1 MPPAAIGV
9 VRVSGP
15 AAGAAPLPWTASWS
29 YRPWPAAGAALKALA
44 GHLPP
49 PRRAALAALKDAD
62 GAALDRALVLWFP
75 GPATATGED
84 LAELHLHGGRAVVA
98 AVEAALAAMPGLR
111 RAEAGEFT
119 RRAFENGRI
128 DLAEAEGLADLLA
141 AETESQRVQALGM
154 ASGHVSRAV
163 AAWQERL
170 LGLMAGAEAELNFAD
185 EDDVEVGEGVAQR
198 LIAGMGDLAG
208 ELGEWLAR
216 PAAEV
221 IAEGVSVVIAG
232 PPNAG
237 KSTLI
242 NALAQRELAIVS
254 PIEGTTRDV
263 IETPLALD
271 GIAMRFSDTAGIRG
285 EGADAIEAIGI
296 DRAKAAVEGA
306 DILLWLGPAKDA
318 PGHPR
323 CITIAAQVDRWRGD
337 AAAEAEAAHAD
348 LTLSA
353 ATGEGMDR
361 LHKYI
366 VEMARTLLPREGEA
380 ALRQRQRVALAE
392 AKGWLTI
399 EPESREANDLIL
411 LAERLR
417 LAATALDRVTGRA
430 GVEEMLDALFG
441 RFCIG
446 K

>member
-1 MPPAAIGV
+1 MNDTIFALSSGMPPAAIGV

-15 AAGAAPLPWTASWS
+15 NAAS
-29 YRPWPAAGAALKALA
+29 ALQTLA
-44 GHLPP
+44 GRLPA
-49 PRRAALAALKDAD
+49 PRRASLAELSD
-62 GAALDRALVLWFP
+62 GEGAPLDRALVLWFP

-98 AVEAALAAMPGLR
+98 AVEAALGAMSGLR
-111 RAEAGEFT
+111 RAEPGEFT
-119 RRAFENGRI
+119 RRAFDNGRI

-163 AAWQERL
+163 AGWQERL
-170 LGLMAGAEAELNFAD
+170 LTLMAGAEAELNFAD
-185 EDDVEVGEGVAQR
+185 EDDVEVGEVVVRR
-198 LIAGMGDLAG
+198 LIAGMAALAG
-208 ELGEWLAR
+208 ELDEWLAR

-221 IAEGVSVVIAG
+221 IADGLSVVIAG

-254 PIEGTTRDV
+254 PVAGTTRDV

-296 DRAKAAVEGA
+296 DRAKAAIDAA
-306 DILLWLGPAKDA
+306 DILLWLGPPKAA
-318 PGHPR
+318 PDHPR
-323 CITIAAQVDRWRGD
+323 AILIAAQADRWKGD
-337 AAAEAEAAHAD
+337 AAAEADAARCD

-361 LHKYI
+361 LHRMI

-380 ALRQRQRVALAE
+380 ALRQRQRAALSVA
-392 AKGWLTI
+392 KQWLEI
-399 EPESREANDLIL
+399 ESGSREAGDLIL
-411 LAERLR
+411 LAERMR
-417 LAATALDRVTGRA
+417 LAATALDRITGRA
-430 GVEEMLDALFG
+430 GVEDMLDTLFG

>member
-15 AAGAAPLPWTASWS
+15 QAGEALRGLAGRLPKPRHASLVELKDSAGAP
-29 YRPWPAAGAALKALA
+29 
-44 GHLPP
+44 
-49 PRRAALAALKDAD
+49 
-62 GAALDRALVLWFP
+62 LDRALVLWFP
-75 GPATATGED
+75 GPMTATGED

-98 AVEAALAAMPGLR
+98 AAEAALGAIPGLR
-111 RAEAGEFT
+111 PAIAGEFT
-119 RRAFENGRI
+119 RRAFLNGRI

-163 AAWQERL
+163 EAWQDRL
-170 LGLMAGAEAELNFAD
+170 LTLMAGVEAELNFAD
-185 EDDVEVGEGVAQR
+185 EDDVEVGEAVTQR
-198 LIAGMGDLAG
+198 LIAGMAALAE
-208 ELGEWLAR
+208 ELGAWLAR

-221 IAEGVSVVIAG
+221 IAEGLSVVIAG

-271 GIAMRFSDTAGIRG
+271 GIAMRFSDTAGLRA
-285 EGADAIEAIGI
+285 ESADDIEMIGI
-296 DRAKAAVEGA
+296 DRAKAAVEAA
-306 DILLWLGPAKDA
+306 DILLWLGPPKEVPD
-318 PGHPR
+318 HPR
-323 CITIAAQVDRWRGD
+323 AILIAAQADRWRGD
-337 AAAEAEAAHAD
+337 AAFDAGAAHCD
-348 LTLSA
+348 LILSA
-353 ATGEGMDR
+353 ATGEGMDK
-361 LHKYI
+361 LHRYI

-380 ALRQRQRVALAE
+380 ALRQRQRAALVE
-392 AKGWLTI
+392 ARDWLTI
-399 EPESREANDLIL
+399 EDGSREARDLIL

-417 LAATALDRVTGRA
+417 LAGGALDRITGRA
-430 GVEEMLDALFG
+430 GVEDMLDSLFG

>member
-1 MPPAAIGV
+1 MPPAAIAV
-9 VRVSGP
+9 VRISGAQ
-15 AAGAAPLPWTASWS
+15 AAKVLQV
-29 YRPWPAAGAALKALA
+29 LA
-44 GHLPP
+44 GRLPA
-49 PRRAALAALKDAD
+49 PRHASFARLRDARGGVLDHALI
-62 GAALDRALVLWFP
+62 LWFP
-75 GPATATGED
+75 GPATATGDD
-84 LAELHLHGGRAVVA
+84 LVELHLHGGRAVVA

-111 RAEAGEFT
+111 RAVPGEFT

-141 AETESQRVQALGM
+141 AETESQRVQALGL
-154 ASGHVSRAV
+154 ASGHVSRMV

-170 LGLMAGAEAELNFAD
+170 LALMAAAEAELNFAD

-198 LIAGMGDLAG
+198 VSGGMAALAG

-221 IAEGVSVVIAG
+221 IAEGLSVVIAG

-254 PIEGTTRDV
+254 PVAGTTRDV

-271 GIAMRFSDTAGIRG
+271 GIAMRFSDTAGLRG
-285 EGADAIEAIGI
+285 ESADTIEMIGI

-306 DILLWLGPAKDA
+306 DLLLWLGA
-318 PGHPR
+318 PKEAPEHPR
-323 CITIAAQVDRWRGD
+323 TILIAAQADRWRGD
-337 AAAEAEAAHAD
+337 AAAEAEAARCD
-348 LTLSA
+348 LILSA

-361 LHKYI
+361 LHSMI

-380 ALRQRQRVALAE
+380 TLRQRQRDALDE
-392 AKGWLTI
+392 AKGWLEVETG
-399 EPESREANDLIL
+399 SREAGDLIL

-417 LAATALDRVTGRA
+417 LAATALDRITGRA
-430 GVEEMLDALFG
+430 GVEDMLDTLFG

>member
-15 AAGAAPLPWTASWS
+15 AAGD
-29 YRPWPAAGAALKALA
+29 
-44 GHLPP
+44 
-49 PRRAALAALKDAD
+49 ALAALAGRLPEARRAVLAELKAAD
-62 GAALDRALVLWFP
+62 GSALDRALVLWFP

-98 AVEAALAAMPGLR
+98 AIEAALEAMPGLR

-128 DLAEAEGLADLLA
+128 DLAESEGLADLLA
-141 AETESQRVQALGM
+141 AETESQRRQALDM

-163 AAWQERL
+163 EAWQERL
-170 LGLMAGAEAELNFAD
+170 LTLMAGAEAELNFAD
-185 EDDVEVGEGVAQR
+185 EDDVEVGESVAQR
-198 LIAGMGDLAG
+198 LREGMATLAADMG
-208 ELGEWLAR
+208 GWLAR

-221 IAEGVSVVIAG
+221 IAEGLSVVIAG

-242 NALAQRELAIVS
+242 NALAKRELAIVS
-254 PIEGTTRDV
+254 PVAGTTRDV
-263 IETPLALD
+263 IETALALD
-271 GIAMRFSDTAGIRG
+271 GIAMRFSDTAGLRAESG
-285 EGADAIEAIGI
+285 DAIEMIGI
-296 DRAKAAVEGA
+296 DRAKAAVEAA
-306 DILLWLGPAKDA
+306 DILLWLGPPKEA
-318 PGHPR
+318 PEHR
-323 CITIAAQVDRWRGD
+323 RAILVAAQADRWKGD
-337 AAAEAEAAHAD
+337 AAAEAEAARCD

-353 ATGEGMDR
+353 ATGEGMDK
-361 LHKYI
+361 LHRMI

-380 ALRQRQRVALAE
+380 ALRRRQREALAE
-392 AKGWLTI
+392 AKDWLTI
-399 EPESREANDLIL
+399 DAGSREAGDLIL

-417 LAATALDRVTGRA
+417 LAGGALDRITGRA
-430 GVEEMLDALFG
+430 GVEEMLDTLFG

>member
-1 MPPAAIGV
+1 MFALSSGRPPAAIAV

-15 AAGAAPLPWTASWS
+15 M
-29 YRPWPAAGAALKALA
+29 AGAALTALA
-44 GHLPP
+44 GRLPP
-49 PRRAALAALKDAD
+49 ARRASLALLKDAA
-62 GAALDRALVLWFP
+62 GAPLDRSLLLWFP

-98 AVEAALAAMPGLR
+98 AVEAALATIDGLR
-111 RAEAGEFT
+111 RAEPGEFT
-119 RRAFENGRI
+119 RRAFENERI

-154 ASGHVSRAV
+154 ASGHVSRTV
-163 AAWQERL
+163 AGWQERL
-170 LGLMAGAEAELNFAD
+170 LELMAGAEAELNFAD
-185 EDDVEVGEGVAQR
+185 EDDVEVVEGAVQR
-198 LIAGMGDLAG
+198 LIAGMRGLAE
-208 ELGEWLAR
+208 ELGLWLAR

-221 IAEGVSVVIAG
+221 IAEGLSVVIAG

-271 GIAMRFSDTAGIRG
+271 GIAMRFSDTAGIRA
-285 EGADAIEAIGI
+285 EGADAIETIGI
-296 DRAKAAVEGA
+296 DRAKAAVEAA
-306 DILLWLGPAKDA
+306 DILLWLGPPKAV
-318 PGHPR
+318 PNHPR
-323 CITIAAQVDRWRGD
+323 AILIAAQADRWKGD
-337 AAAEAEAAHAD
+337 AAAEADAARCD

-353 ATGEGMDR
+353 MTGEGMDR
-361 LHKYI
+361 LHRMI

-380 ALRQRQRVALAE
+380 ALRQRQRAALAE
-392 AKGWLTI
+392 AKLWLTV
-399 EPESREANDLIL
+399 EADSREARDLIL

-417 LAATALDRVTGRA
+417 LSATALDRITGRA

>member
-1 MPPAAIGV
+1 MSDDRPSDTIFALSSGLPPAAIGV
-9 VRVSGP
+9 VRISGP
-15 AAGAAPLPWTASWS
+15 
-29 YRPWPAAGAALKALA
+29 RAGAALSALA
-44 GHLPP
+44 GRLPA
-49 PRRAALAALKDAD
+49 PRRTTLAELKDQA
-62 GAALDRALVLWFP
+62 GAALDRALLLWFP

-98 AVEAALAAMPGLR
+98 AVEAALGAMPGLR
-111 RAEAGEFT
+111 PALAGEFT
-119 RRAFENGRI
+119 RRAFLNGRI

-154 ASGHVSRAV
+154 ASGHVSRAI
-163 AAWQERL
+163 AGWQDRL
-170 LGLMAGAEAELNFAD
+170 LALMAGAEAELNFAD
-185 EDDVEVGEGVAQR
+185 EDDVEVGEAVAQR
-198 LIAGMGDLAG
+198 LVSGMAALAT
-208 ELGEWLAR
+208 ELGVWIAR

-221 IAEGVSVVIAG
+221 ISEGLSVVIAG

-254 PIEGTTRDV
+254 PVAGTTRDV

-271 GIAMRFSDTAGIRG
+271 GIAMRFSDTAGMRA
-285 EGADAIEAIGI
+285 EGADRIEAIGI
-296 DRAKAAVEGA
+296 DRARAAVAAA
-306 DILLWLGPAKDA
+306 DMLLWLGPPKDA
-318 PGHPR
+318 PAHPR
-323 CITIAAQVDRWRGD
+323 AILIAAQADRWRGD
-337 AAAEAEAAHAD
+337 AAAEADAAHCD

-361 LHKYI
+361 LHRMI

-380 ALRQRQRVALAE
+380 ALRQRQRAALAE
-392 AKGWLTI
+392 AKQWL
-399 EPESREANDLIL
+399 EVDPRSREAGDLIL

-417 LAATALDRVTGRA
+417 LAGTALDRITGRA
-430 GVEEMLDALFG
+430 GVEDMLDTLFG

>member
-9 VRVSGP
+9 VRISGP
-15 AAGAAPLPWTASWS
+15 QAGEALRLLAGRLPEARRASLADLKDAAGAP
-29 YRPWPAAGAALKALA
+29 
-44 GHLPP
+44 
-49 PRRAALAALKDAD
+49 
-62 GAALDRALVLWFP
+62 LDRALMLWFP

-98 AVEAALAAMPGLR
+98 AVEAALGAIEGLR
-111 RAEAGEFT
+111 PAIAGEFT
-119 RRAFENGRI
+119 RRAFLNGRI

-154 ASGHVSRAV
+154 ASGYVSRAV
-163 AAWQERL
+163 AGWQDRL
-170 LGLMAGAEAELNFAD
+170 LTLMAGAEAELNFAD
-185 EDDVEVGEGVAQR
+185 EDDVEVGEAVAQR
-198 LIAGMGDLAG
+198 LIGGMGALG
-208 ELGEWLAR
+208 EELGAWLAR

-221 IAEGVSVVIAG
+221 IAEGLSVVIAG

-254 PIEGTTRDV
+254 PVAGTTRDV

-271 GIAMRFSDTAGIRG
+271 GIAMRFSDTAGLRA
-285 EGADAIEAIGI
+285 ESADDIEMIGI
-296 DRAKAAVEGA
+296 DRARAAVEAA
-306 DILLWLGPAKDA
+306 DILLWLGRPRDV
-318 PGHPR
+318 PDHPR
-323 CITIAAQVDRWRGD
+323 AILIAAQADRWRGD
-337 AAAEAEAAHAD
+337 AAAEAEAAHCD
-348 LTLSA
+348 LILSA
-353 ATGEGMDR
+353 TTGEGMDK
-361 LHKYI
+361 LHRYI

-380 ALRQRQRVALAE
+380 ALRQRQRTALAE
-392 AKGWLTI
+392 ARDWLTI
-399 EPESREANDLIL
+399 EAGSREAGDLIL

-417 LAATALDRVTGRA
+417 LAGGALDRITGRA
-430 GVEEMLDALFG
+430 GVEDMLDALFG

>member
-15 AAGAAPLPWTASWS
+15 Q
-29 YRPWPAAGAALKALA
+29 AGAALKALA
-44 GHLPP
+44 GRLPA
-49 PRRAALAALKDAD
+49 PRQASLSELKDAN
-62 GAALDRALVLWFP
+62 GALLDRALILWFP

-98 AVEAALAAMPGLR
+98 AVEAALGAMPGLR
-111 RAEAGEFT
+111 PAVAGEFT
-119 RRAFENGRI
+119 RRAFDNGRI

-163 AAWQERL
+163 AGWQDQL
-170 LGLMAGAEAELNFAD
+170 LALMAGAEAELNFAD
-185 EDDVEVGEGVAQR
+185 EDDVEVGDAVARR
-198 LIAGMGDLAG
+198 LIAGMGALSG

-216 PAAEV
+216 PAAEI
-221 IAEGVSVVIAG
+221 IAEGLSVVIAG

-271 GIAMRFSDTAGIRG
+271 GIAMRFSDTAGIRV
-285 EGADAIEAIGI
+285 EGADVIEAIGI
-296 DRAKAAVEGA
+296 DRARAAVEGS
-306 DILLWLGPAKDA
+306 DILLWLGPPKEA
-318 PGHPR
+318 PPHPR
-323 CITIAAQVDRWRGD
+323 CITIAAQADRWSGN
-337 AAAEAEAAHAD
+337 AAAEAKAAHCD
-348 LTLSA
+348 LILSA
-353 ATGEGMDR
+353 ATGEGMDK
-361 LHKYI
+361 LHRTI
-366 VEMARTLLPREGEA
+366 VDMARTLLPREGEA
-380 ALRQRQRVALAE
+380 ALRQRQRAALAE
-392 AKGWLTI
+392 ARAWLTI
-399 EPESREANDLIL
+399 EAGSREARDLIL

-417 LAATALDRVTGRA
+417 LTATVLDRITGRA

>member
-15 AAGAAPLPWTASWS
+15 HAG
-29 YRPWPAAGAALKALA
+29 PALSILA
-44 GHLPP
+44 GRLPM
-49 PRRAALAALKDAD
+49 PRRASLAELKDAD
-62 GAALDRALVLWFP
+62 GAPLDRALLLWFP

-98 AVEAALAAMPGLR
+98 AVEAALAAIPGLR

-119 RRAFENGRI
+119 RRAFLNGRI

-141 AETESQRVQALGM
+141 AETESQRVQALGL

-163 AAWQERL
+163 AAWQDRL
-170 LGLMAGAEAELNFAD
+170 LALMAGAEAELNFAD
-185 EDDVEVGEGVAQR
+185 EEDVEVYEGAAERVV
-198 LIAGMGDLAG
+198 AGMGGLAV

-221 IAEGVSVVIAG
+221 IAEGLSVVIAG

-242 NALAQRELAIVS
+242 NALVQRELAIVS
-254 PIEGTTRDV
+254 PVAGTTRDV

-271 GIAMRFSDTAGIRG
+271 GIAMRFSDTAGLRG

-296 DRAKAAVEGA
+296 ERAEAAVEAA
-306 DILLWLGPAKDA
+306 DILLWLGLPDAAPA
-318 PGHPR
+318 HPR
-323 CITIAAQVDRWRGD
+323 TILIAAQADRWRGD
-337 AAAEAEAAHAD
+337 AAHEAGAARCD
-348 LTLSA
+348 LILSA
-353 ATGEGMDR
+353 ATGEGMDK
-361 LHKYI
+361 LHHYI

-380 ALRQRQRVALAE
+380 ALRARQRAALAE
-392 AKGWLTI
+392 ARGWLTV
-399 EPESREANDLIL
+399 EAGSREASDLIL

-417 LAATALDRVTGRA
+417 LAATALDRITGRA
-430 GVEEMLDALFG
+430 GVEDMLDALFG

>member
-1 MPPAAIGV
+1 MPPAAIAV

-15 AAGAAPLPWTASWS
+15 GAGDSLRRLAGRL
-29 YRPWPAAGAALKALA
+29 PAA
-44 GHLPP
+44 
-49 PRRAALAALKDAD
+49 RRAVLAELKDAA

-84 LAELHLHGGRAVVA
+84 LAEFHLHGGRAVVA
-98 AVEAALAAMPGLR
+98 AVEAALGAIAGLR

-119 RRAFENGRI
+119 RRAFLNGRI

-163 AAWQERL
+163 EGWQERL
-170 LGLMAGAEAELNFAD
+170 LALMAGAEAELNFAD
-185 EDDVEVGEGVAQR
+185 EEDVEVGESAAQR
-198 LIAGMGDLAG
+198 LFGGMATLAD
-208 ELGEWLAR
+208 ELGQWLAR

-221 IAEGVSVVIAG
+221 IAEGLSVVIAG

-254 PIEGTTRDV
+254 PVAGTTRDV

-271 GIAMRFSDTAGIRG
+271 GIAMRFSDTAGLRG
-285 EGADAIEAIGI
+285 QGADVIEAIGI
-296 DRAKAAVEGA
+296 DRARAAVEAA
-306 DILLWLGPAKDA
+306 DILLWLGPPHDA
-318 PGHPR
+318 PDHPR
-323 CITIAAQVDRWRGD
+323 AILIAAQADRWRGD
-337 AAAEAEAAHAD
+337 AAAEADAARCD
-348 LTLSA
+348 LILSA
-353 ATGEGMDR
+353 ATGEGMEK
-361 LHKYI
+361 LHHYI
-366 VEMARTLLPREGEA
+366 VDMARTLLPREGEA
-380 ALRQRQRVALAE
+380 ALRQRQRSALAE
-392 AKGWLTI
+392 AKQWLTL
-399 EPESREANDLIL
+399 EAGSREASDLIL
-411 LAERLR
+411 IAERLR
-417 LAATALDRVTGRA
+417 LASGALDRITGRA

>member
-9 VRVSGP
+9 VRISG
-15 AAGAAPLPWTASWS
+15 AMAG
-29 YRPWPAAGAALKALA
+29 
-44 GHLPP
+44 
-49 PRRAALAALKDAD
+49 AALAALAGRLPEARRASLAELRDAG
-62 GAALDRALVLWFP
+62 GAPLDRALILWFP

-119 RRAFENGRI
+119 RRAFLNGRI

-154 ASGHVSRAV
+154 ASGHVSRTVAV
-163 AAWQERL
+163 WQERL
-170 LGLMAGAEAELNFAD
+170 LGLMAQVEAELNFSD
-185 EDDVEVGEGVAQR
+185 EEDVELSDDCAYREASAMQ
-198 LIAGMGDLAG
+198 ALAR

-221 IAEGVSVVIAG
+221 IAEGLSVVIAG

-242 NALAQRELAIVS
+242 NALAKRELAIVS
-254 PIEGTTRDV
+254 PVAGTTRDV

-271 GIAMRFSDTAGIRG
+271 GIAMRFSDTAGMRG
-285 EGADAIEAIGI
+285 EGTDAIEAIGI
-296 DRAKAAVEGA
+296 DRAKAAVAAA
-306 DILLWLGPAKDA
+306 DILLWLGPPGAA
-318 PGHPR
+318 PDHPR
-323 CITIAAQVDRWRGD
+323 CLRIAAQADRWRGD
-337 AAAEAEAAHAD
+337 AAAEAEAARCD
-348 LTLSA
+348 LILSA
-353 ATGEGMDR
+353 TTGEGMDA
-361 LHKYI
+361 LHRAI
-366 VEMARTLLPREGEA
+366 VAAARTLLPREGEA
-380 ALRQRQRVALAE
+380 ALRRRQRDALAE
-392 AKGWLTI
+392 AKAWLDVD
-399 EPESREANDLIL
+399 PGSHEASDLIL

-417 LAATALDRVTGRA
+417 LAAGALDRITGRA

>member
-9 VRVSGP
+9 VRISGP
-15 AAGAAPLPWTASWS
+15 AAGE
-29 YRPWPAAGAALKALA
+29 ALRSLA
-44 GHLPP
+44 GRVPEA
-49 PRRAALAALKDAD
+49 RRAVLAELRNAT
-62 GAALDRALVLWFP
+62 GGALDRALILWFP
-75 GPATATGED
+75 APATATGED

-98 AVEAALAAMPGLR
+98 AVEAALAAIPGLR

-119 RRAFENGRI
+119 RRAFLNGRI

-163 AAWQERL
+163 EDWQERL

-185 EDDVEVGEGVAQR
+185 EDDVEVGESVAQR
-198 LIAGMGDLAG
+198 LILGMGELTG
-208 ELGEWLAR
+208 ELDSWLAR

-221 IAEGVSVVIAG
+221 IAEGLSVVIAG

-271 GIAMRFSDTAGIRG
+271 GIAMRFSDTAGLRA
-285 EGADAIEAIGI
+285 ESADDIEMIGI
-296 DRAKAAVEGA
+296 DRAKAAVEAA
-306 DILLWLGPAKDA
+306 DILLWLGPPEAA
-318 PGHPR
+318 PLHPR
-323 CITIAAQVDRWRGD
+323 CLKIAAQADRWRGD
-337 AAAEAEAAHAD
+337 AVAEAAAASCD
-348 LTLSA
+348 LILSA
-353 ATGEGMDR
+353 ATGEGMGA
-361 LHKYI
+361 LHALI
-366 VEMARTLLPREGEA
+366 VATARTLLPREGEA
-380 ALRQRQRVALAE
+380 ALRQRQRAALAE
-392 AKGWLTI
+392 AQGWLTI
-399 EPESREANDLIL
+399 EARSREASDLIL

-417 LAATALDRVTGRA
+417 LAGTALDRITGRA
-430 GVEEMLDALFG
+430 GVEDMLDALFG

>member
-1 MPPAAIGV
+1 MVNDTIFALSSGMPPAAIGV
-9 VRVSGP
+9 VRVSG
-15 AAGAAPLPWTASWS
+15 S
-29 YRPWPAAGAALKALA
+29 AAGAALKALA
-44 GHLPP
+44 GRLPA
-49 PRRAALAALKDAD
+49 PRQASLAALNDAN
-62 GAALDRALVLWFP
+62 GAPLDRALILWFP

-98 AVEAALAAMPGLR
+98 AVEAALGAMPDLR
-111 RAEAGEFT
+111 PALAGEFT
-119 RRAFENGRI
+119 RRAFDNGRI

-154 ASGHVSRAV
+154 ASGHVSGAV
-163 AAWQERL
+163 AGWQDRL

-198 LIAGMGDLAG
+198 LIGGMGDLAD
-208 ELGEWLAR
+208 ELGIWLAR

-221 IAEGVSVVIAG
+221 IAEGLSVVIAG

-254 PIEGTTRDV
+254 PVAGTTRDV

-271 GIAMRFSDTAGIRG
+271 GIAMRFSDTAGIRA
-285 EGADAIEAIGI
+285 EGADRIEAIGI
-296 DRAKAAVEGA
+296 DRARAAVEGA
-306 DILLWLGPAKDA
+306 DILLWLGPPKDV
-318 PGHPR
+318 PDHPR
-323 CITIAAQVDRWRGD
+323 AILIAAQADRWRGD
-337 AAAEAEAAHAD
+337 AAAEAAAAHCD
-348 LTLSA
+348 LVLSA

-361 LHKYI
+361 LHRYI
-366 VEMARTLLPREGEA
+366 VDMARTLLPREGEA
-380 ALRQRQRVALAE
+380 ALRQRQRAALAE
-392 AKGWLTI
+392 AREWLTV
-399 EPESREANDLIL
+399 ERGSREAGDLIL

-417 LAATALDRVTGRA
+417 LAATALDRITGRA

>member
-15 AAGAAPLPWTASWS
+15 AAGD
-29 YRPWPAAGAALKALA
+29 ALKALA
-44 GHLPP
+44 GRLPE
-49 PRRAALAALKDAD
+49 PRHASLAALKDD
-62 GAALDRALVLWFP
+62 GGRPLDKALVLWFP

-84 LAELHLHGGRAVVA
+84 LAELHLHGGRAVVS
-98 AVEAALAAMPGLR
+98 AVEAALGALPGLR
-111 RAEAGEFT
+111 PAAAGEFT
-119 RRAFENGRI
+119 RRAFDNGRI

-170 LGLMAGAEAELNFAD
+170 LGLMAQAEAELNFAD
-185 EDDVEVGEGVAQR
+185 EDDVEVGEAVAQR
-198 LIAGMGDLAG
+198 LISGMGALAE
-208 ELGEWLAR
+208 ELSAWLAR

-221 IAEGVSVVIAG
+221 IAEGLSVVIAG

-254 PIEGTTRDV
+254 PVAGTTRDV
-263 IETPLALD
+263 IETSLALD
-271 GIAMRFSDTAGIRG
+271 GIAMRFSDTAGLRS
-285 EGADAIEAIGI
+285 ESADHIEMIGI
-296 DRAKAAVEGA
+296 DRAKAAVDAA
-306 DILLWLGPAKDA
+306 DILLWLGPPKEVPD
-318 PGHPR
+318 HPR
-323 CITIAAQVDRWRGD
+323 AILIAAQSDRWGGD
-337 AAAEAEAAHAD
+337 AAAEAEAAHCD
-348 LTLSA
+348 LILSA
-353 ATGEGMDR
+353 TTGEGMDR
-361 LHKYI
+361 LHRYI
-366 VEMARTLLPREGEA
+366 VDMARTLLPREGEA
-380 ALRQRQRVALAE
+380 ALRQRQRAALAE
-392 AKGWLTI
+392 AQDWLMV
-399 EPESREANDLIL
+399 EAGMREASDLIL

-417 LAATALDRVTGRA
+417 LAGAALDRIAGRA
-430 GVEEMLDALFG
+430 GVEDMLDALFG

>member
-15 AAGAAPLPWTASWS
+15 AAGAALT
-29 YRPWPAAGAALKALA
+29 ALA
-44 GHLPP
+44 GRLPA
-49 PRRAALAALKDAD
+49 PRRAVLAELKAAD
-62 GAALDRALVLWFP
+62 GSALDRALLLWFP

-98 AVEAALAAMPGLR
+98 AVEAALGAIPGLR

-141 AETESQRVQALGM
+141 AETESQRRQALGM

-163 AAWQERL
+163 EAWQERL
-170 LGLMAGAEAELNFAD
+170 LTLMAGAEAELNFAD
-185 EDDVEVGEGVAQR
+185 EDDVQLLDDCAHRLCEGISLLA
-198 LIAGMGDLAG
+198 ADMGG
-208 ELGEWLAR
+208 WLAR

-221 IAEGVSVVIAG
+221 IAEGMSVVIAG

-242 NALAQRELAIVS
+242 NALAKRELAIVS
-254 PIEGTTRDV
+254 PVAGTTRDV
-263 IETPLALD
+263 IESALALD
-271 GIAMRFSDTAGIRG
+271 GIAMRFSDTAGLRAESG
-285 EGADAIEAIGI
+285 DAIEMIGI
-296 DRAKAAVEGA
+296 DRAKAAVEAA
-306 DILLWLGPAKDA
+306 DILLWLGPPKEA
-318 PGHPR
+318 PEHR
-323 CITIAAQVDRWRGD
+323 RAILVAAQADRWKGD
-337 AAAEAEAAHAD
+337 AAAEAEAARCD

-353 ATGEGMDR
+353 ATGEGMDK
-361 LHKYI
+361 LHRMI
-366 VEMARTLLPREGEA
+366 VEMARTLLPQEGEA
-380 ALRQRQRVALAE
+380 ALRRRQREALAE
-392 AKGWLTI
+392 ARDWLTI
-399 EPESREANDLIL
+399 EAGSREAGDLIL

-417 LAATALDRVTGRA
+417 LAGGALDRITGRA
-430 GVEEMLDALFG
+430 GVEEMLDTLFG

>member
-1 MPPAAIGV
+1 MPPAAIAV
-9 VRVSGP
+9 VRISGVD
-15 AAGAAPLPWTASWS
+15 AAK
-29 YRPWPAAGAALKALA
+29 ALQALA
-44 GHLPP
+44 GRLPV
-49 PRRAALAALKDAD
+49 PRQASLARLAD
-62 GAALDRALVLWFP
+62 PDGGALDHALILWFP

-111 RAEAGEFT
+111 RAAPGEFT

-141 AETESQRVQALGM
+141 AETDSQRVQALRH

-163 AAWQERL
+163 ADWQERL

-185 EDDVEVGEGVAQR
+185 EDDVEVGEVVAQR
-198 LIAGMGDLAG
+198 VRGGMAALAE
-208 ELGEWLAR
+208 ELGKWLAR

-221 IAEGVSVVIAG
+221 ISEGLSVVIAG

-242 NALAQRELAIVS
+242 NALAKRELAIVS
-254 PIEGTTRDV
+254 PVAGTTRDV

-271 GIAMRFSDTAGIRG
+271 GIAMRFSDTAGLRG
-285 EGADAIEAIGI
+285 EADAIEAIGI
-296 DRAKAAVEGA
+296 DRAKAAVEAA
-306 DILLWLGPAKDA
+306 DILLWLGPPKEA
-318 PGHPR
+318 PDHPR
-323 CITIAAQVDRWRGD
+323 TILIAAQADRWRGD
-337 AAAEAEAAHAD
+337 AAAEAEAARCD
-348 LTLSA
+348 LILSA

-361 LHKYI
+361 LHRMI

-380 ALRQRQRVALAE
+380 ALRQRQRAALAE
-392 AKGWLTI
+392 AKQWLAI
-399 EPESREANDLIL
+399 DPESREAGDLIL

-417 LAATALDRVTGRA
+417 LAATSLDRITGRA
-430 GVEEMLDALFG
+430 GVEDMLDTLFG

>member
-1 MPPAAIGV
+1 MTDTVFALSSGLPPAAIGV

-15 AAGAAPLPWTASWS
+15 RAAAAVE
-29 YRPWPAAGAALKALA
+29 ALA
-44 GHLPP
+44 GRLPA
-49 PRRAALAALKDAD
+49 PRRASLALLCDAG
-62 GAALDRALVLWFP
+62 GAPLDRALLLWLP

-84 LAELHLHGGRAVVA
+84 LAEFHLHGGRAVVA
-98 AVEAALAAMPGLR
+98 AVEAALARLPEMR

-119 RRAFENGRI
+119 RRAFLNGRI
-128 DLAEAEGLADLLA
+128 DLAEVEGLADLLA

-163 AAWQERL
+163 AAWQDQL
-170 LGLMAGAEAELNFAD
+170 LALMAGAEAELNFAD
-185 EDDVEVGEGVAQR
+185 EDDVDVYDGTAQR
-198 LIAGMGDLAG
+198 LIAGMAALAAA
-208 ELGEWLAR
+208 LDEWLAR

-221 IAEGVSVVIAG
+221 IAEGLSVVIAG

-254 PIEGTTRDV
+254 PVAGTTRDI

-271 GIAMRFSDTAGIRG
+271 GIAMRFSDTAGLRG
-285 EGADAIEAIGI
+285 EGDADAIEAIGI
-296 DRAKAAVEGA
+296 DRARAAVEAA
-306 DILLWLGPAKDA
+306 DILLWLGPPKAA
-318 PGHPR
+318 PDHPR
-323 CITIAAQVDRWRGD
+323 AILIAAQADRWRGD
-337 AAAEAEAAHAD
+337 AAAEADAARCD
-348 LTLSA
+348 VILSA

-361 LHKYI
+361 LHHHI

-380 ALRQRQRVALAE
+380 ALRQRQRAALAE
-392 AKGWLTI
+392 AKSWLEI
-399 EPESREANDLIL
+399 APDSREGRDLIL
-411 LAERLR
+411 IAERLR
-417 LAATALDRVTGRA
+417 LAASALDRITGRA
-430 GVEEMLDALFG
+430 GVEDMLDALFG

>member
-15 AAGAAPLPWTASWS
+15 QAA
-29 YRPWPAAGAALKALA
+29 AALRALA
-44 GHLPP
+44 GRLPE
-49 PRRAALAALKDAD
+49 PRHASLAALKGRD
-62 GAALDRALVLWFP
+62 GAPLDNALILWFP

-98 AVEAALAAMPGLR
+98 AVEAALGVIPGLR
-111 RAEAGEFT
+111 PAVAGEFT
-119 RRAFENGRI
+119 RRAFDNGRI

-163 AAWQERL
+163 AGWQDQL
-170 LGLMAGAEAELNFAD
+170 LTLMAGAEAELNFAD
-185 EDDVEVGEGVAQR
+185 EDDVEVGDAVARR
-198 LIAGMGDLAG
+198 LIAGMGALSDD
-208 ELGEWLAR
+208 LGEWLAR

-221 IAEGVSVVIAG
+221 IAEGLSVVIAG

-242 NALAQRELAIVS
+242 NALARRELAIVS
-254 PIEGTTRDV
+254 PVAGTTRDV

-285 EGADAIEAIGI
+285 EGADEIEAIGI

-306 DILLWLGPAKDA
+306 DILLWLGPPKAA
-318 PGHPR
+318 PAHPR
-323 CITIAAQVDRWRGD
+323 CITIAAQADRWAGD
-337 AAAEAEAAHAD
+337 AAAEAGAAHCD
-348 LTLSA
+348 LILSA
-353 ATGEGMDR
+353 ATGEGMDK
-361 LHKYI
+361 LHRYI
-366 VEMARTLLPREGEA
+366 VDMARTLLPREGEA
-380 ALRQRQRVALAE
+380 TLRQRQRIALAE
-392 AKGWLTI
+392 ARDWLTI
-399 EPESREANDLIL
+399 EAGSREASDLIL

-417 LAATALDRVTGRA
+417 LAATALDRITGRA

>member
-1 MPPAAIGV
+1 VRISGVDAAK
-9 VRVSGP
+9 
-15 AAGAAPLPWTASWS
+15 
-29 YRPWPAAGAALKALA
+29 ALHALA
-44 GHLPP
+44 GRLPA
-49 PRRAALAALKDAD
+49 PRHASLAKLTDPD
-62 GAALDRALVLWFP
+62 GGALDHALILWFP

-141 AETESQRVQALGM
+141 AETESQRVQALDH

-163 AAWQERL
+163 AGWQERL
-170 LGLMAGAEAELNFAD
+170 LALMAGAEAELNFAD

-198 LIAGMGDLAG
+198 VREGMATLAG
-208 ELGEWLAR
+208 ELGSWLAR

-221 IAEGVSVVIAG
+221 IAEGLSVVIAG

-242 NALAQRELAIVS
+242 NALARRELAIVS

-271 GIAMRFSDTAGIRG
+271 GIAMRFSDTAGLRG
-285 EGADAIEAIGI
+285 EGADVIEAVGI
-296 DRAKAAVEGA
+296 DRARTAIERA
-306 DILLWLGPAKDA
+306 DILLWLGPPKEA
-318 PGHPR
+318 PPHSR
-323 CITIAAQVDRWRGD
+323 AILIAAQADRWRGD
-337 AAAEAEAAHAD
+337 AAAEAEAARCD

-353 ATGEGMDR
+353 ATGEGMDQ
-361 LHKYI
+361 LHGMI
-366 VEMARTLLPREGEA
+366 VEMARTMLPREGEA
-380 ALRQRQRVALAE
+380 ALRQRQRAALAE
-392 AKGWLTI
+392 AKQWLEVT
-399 EPESREANDLIL
+399 EGSREAGDLIL

-417 LAATALDRVTGRA
+417 LAASALDRITGRA
-430 GVEEMLDALFG
+430 GVEDMLDALFG

>member
-15 AAGAAPLPWTASWS
+15 Q
-29 YRPWPAAGAALKALA
+29 AGAALQALA
-44 GHLPP
+44 GRLPE
-49 PRRAALAALKDAD
+49 PRRAVLAELK
-62 GAALDRALVLWFP
+62 GAEGGALDRALMLWFP

-98 AVEAALAAMPGLR
+98 AVEAALGAMPGLR
-111 RAEAGEFT
+111 PAVAGEFT
-119 RRAFENGRI
+119 RRAFLNGRI

-141 AETESQRVQALGM
+141 AETESQRVQALGL

-163 AAWQERL
+163 AEWQERL
-170 LGLMAGAEAELNFAD
+170 LTLMAGAEAELNFAD
-185 EDDVEVGEGVAQR
+185 EDDVEVGESVAQR
-198 LIAGMGDLAG
+198 LIAGMDVLSA
-208 ELGEWLAR
+208 ELDVWLAR

-221 IAEGVSVVIAG
+221 IAEGLSVVIAG

-254 PIEGTTRDV
+254 PVAGTTRDV

-271 GIAMRFSDTAGIRG
+271 GIAMRFSDTAGIRV
-285 EGADAIEAIGI
+285 EGADQIEVIGI
-296 DRAKAAVEGA
+296 DRAKAAVEAA
-306 DILLWLGPAKDA
+306 DIVLWLGPPKDVPA
-318 PGHPR
+318 HVR
-323 CITIAAQVDRWRGD
+323 TILIAAQADRWRGD
-337 AAAEAEAAHAD
+337 AAAEAEAAHCD
-348 LTLSA
+348 LILSA
-353 ATGEGMDR
+353 TTGEGMDR
-361 LHKYI
+361 LHRMI
-366 VEMARTLLPREGEA
+366 VEMAGTLMPREGEA
-380 ALRQRQRVALAE
+380 VLRQRQRAALAE
-392 AKGWLTI
+392 ARDWLKV
-399 EPESREANDLIL
+399 EAGSREMRDLIL

-417 LAATALDRVTGRA
+417 LAGTALDRITGRA
-430 GVEEMLDALFG
+430 GVEDMLDALFG

>member
-1 MPPAAIGV
+1 MPPAAIAV

-15 AAGAAPLPWTASWS
+15 
-29 YRPWPAAGAALKALA
+29 LA
-44 GHLPP
+44 GS
-49 PRRAALAALKDAD
+49 ALAALAGRLPAPRHAGLAD
-62 GAALDRALVLWFP
+62 LRDSDGQPLDRALTLWFP

-84 LAELHLHGGRAVVA
+84 LAEFHLHGGRAVIA

-119 RRAFENGRI
+119 RRAFLNGRI

-141 AETESQRVQALGM
+141 AETESQRIQALGM

-163 AAWQERL
+163 AVWQDRL
-170 LGLMAGAEAELNFAD
+170 LALMAKAEAELNFAD
-185 EDDVEVGEGVAQR
+185 EDDVGAYDLSARQLVD
-198 LIAGMGDLAG
+198 GMGALAVDLDR
-208 ELGEWLAR
+208 WLAR
-216 PAAEV
+216 PVAEV
-221 IAEGVSVVIAG
+221 IAEGLSVVIAG

-254 PIEGTTRDV
+254 PIAGTTRDV

-271 GIAMRFSDTAGIRG
+271 GIAMRFSDTAGMRG

-296 DRAKAAVEGA
+296 DRARAAVMAA
-306 DILLWLGPAKDA
+306 DILLWLGDPEAVPD
-318 PGHPR
+318 HPR
-323 CITIAAQVDRWRGD
+323 HILIAAQADRWRGD
-337 AAAEAEAAHAD
+337 TAAEAAARRSD
-348 LTLSA
+348 LILSA
-353 ATGEGMDR
+353 ATGEGMEE
-361 LHKYI
+361 LHRQI
-366 VEMARTLLPREGEA
+366 VAMARTLLPREGEA
-380 ALRQRQRVALAE
+380 VLRQRQRAALADARE
-392 AKGWLTI
+392 WLTI
-399 EPESREANDLIL
+399 EAGSREEEDMIL

-417 LAATALDRVTGRA
+417 LAAAALDRITGRA
-430 GVEEMLDALFG
+430 GVEDMLDALFG

>member
-15 AAGAAPLPWTASWS
+15 Q
-29 YRPWPAAGAALKALA
+29 AGAALKALA
-44 GHLPP
+44 GRLPE
-49 PRRAALAALKDAD
+49 PRQASLAALKDRNGVPLD
-62 GAALDRALVLWFP
+62 SALILWFP

-98 AVEAALAAMPGLR
+98 AVEAALGVIPGLR
-111 RAEAGEFT
+111 PAVAGEFT
-119 RRAFENGRI
+119 RRAFDNGRI

-163 AAWQERL
+163 ADWQDRL
-170 LGLMAGAEAELNFAD
+170 LTLMAGAEAELNFAD
-185 EDDVEVGEGVAQR
+185 EDDVEVGESVAQR
-198 LIAGMGDLAG
+198 LIAGMAALSD
-208 ELGEWLAR
+208 ELREWLAL

-221 IAEGVSVVIAG
+221 IAEGLSVVIAG

-242 NALAQRELAIVS
+242 NALARRELAIVS

-285 EGADAIEAIGI
+285 EGADVIEAIGI
-296 DRAKAAVEGA
+296 DRAREAVERA
-306 DILLWLGPAKDA
+306 DILLWLGPPREA
-318 PGHPR
+318 PEHPR
-323 CITIAAQVDRWRGD
+323 AILIAAQGDRWRGD
-337 AAAEAEAAHAD
+337 AAAEAAAAHCD
-348 LTLSA
+348 LILSA
-353 ATGEGMDR
+353 ATGEGMEK
-361 LHKYI
+361 LHHMI
-366 VEMARTLLPREGEA
+366 VDMARTMLPREGEA
-380 ALRQRQRVALAE
+380 ALRQRQRAALAE
-392 AKGWLTI
+392 ARDWLTI
-399 EPESREANDLIL
+399 EAGSRESRDLIL

-417 LAATALDRVTGRA
+417 LAATALDRITGRA
-430 GVEEMLDALFG
+430 GVEDMLDTLFG

>member
-1 MPPAAIGV
+1 MPPAAIAV
-9 VRVSGP
+9 VRISGP
-15 AAGAAPLPWTASWS
+15 AAGQAV
-29 YRPWPAAGAALKALA
+29 KALA
-44 GHLPP
+44 GRLPS
-49 PRRAALAALKDAD
+49 PRRASLLELKDAA
-62 GAALDRALVLWFP
+62 GAPLDRALILWFP

-98 AVEAALAAMPGLR
+98 AVEAALGTMPGLR

-128 DLAEAEGLADLLA
+128 DLAEAEGLADLLS

-163 AAWQERL
+163 SGWQERL

-185 EDDVEVGEGVAQR
+185 EDDVEVYEGAAQR
-198 LIAGMGDLAG
+198 LVAGMIALGG
-208 ELGEWLAR
+208 ELDAWLAR

-221 IAEGVSVVIAG
+221 IAEGLSVVIAG

-271 GIAMRFSDTAGIRG
+271 GIAMRFSDTAGIRTAG
-285 EGADAIEAIGI
+285 TDRIEAIGI
-296 DRAKAAVEGA
+296 DRAKAAVEAA
-306 DILLWLGPAKDA
+306 DILLWLGPPQDV
-318 PGHPR
+318 PDHPR
-323 CITIAAQVDRWRGD
+323 AILIAAQADRWRSD
-337 AAAEAEAAHAD
+337 AAAEAAAARCD

-361 LHKYI
+361 LHARI
-366 VEMARTLLPREGEA
+366 VEIARTLLPREGEA
-380 ALRQRQRVALAE
+380 ALRQRQRAALAD
-392 AKGWLTI
+392 ARQWLAI
-399 EPESREANDLIL
+399 EPDTREADDLIL
-411 LAERLR
+411 IAERLR
-417 LAATALDRVTGRA
+417 LAAAALDRITGRA
-430 GVEEMLDALFG
+430 GVEDMLDALFG

>member
-1 MPPAAIGV
+1 LPA
-9 VRVSGP
+9 
-15 AAGAAPLPWTASWS
+15 
-29 YRPWPAAGAALKALA
+29 
-44 GHLPP
+44 
-49 PRRAALAALKDAD
+49 PRRASLAELKDAD
-62 GAALDRALVLWFP
+62 GAPLDRALLLWFP

-119 RRAFENGRI
+119 RRAFDNGRI

-141 AETESQRVQALGM
+141 AETESQRVQAMAM

-163 AAWQERL
+163 EAWQERL

-185 EDDVEVGEGVAQR
+185 EDDVDVGESVAQR
-198 LIAGMGDLAG
+198 LREGMAALAG

-221 IAEGVSVVIAG
+221 IAEGLSVVIAG

-242 NALAQRELAIVS
+242 NALAKRELAIVS
-254 PIEGTTRDV
+254 PVAGTTRDL
-263 IETPLALD
+263 IETALALD
-271 GIAMRFSDTAGIRG
+271 GIAMRFSDTAGLRAESG
-285 EGADAIEAIGI
+285 DAIEMIGI
-296 DRAKAAVEGA
+296 DRAKAAVETA
-306 DILLWLGPAKDA
+306 DILLWLGPAKEVPD
-318 PGHPR
+318 HPR
-323 CITIAAQVDRWRGD
+323 AILVAAQADRWKGD
-337 AAAEAEAAHAD
+337 AAAEAEAARCD
-348 LTLSA
+348 VILSA
-353 ATGEGMDR
+353 ATGEGMDK
-361 LHKYI
+361 LHRMI

-380 ALRQRQRVALAE
+380 ALRRRQRDALAE
-392 AKGWLTI
+392 AKAWLEV
-399 EPESREANDLIL
+399 EPESREAGDLIL

-417 LAATALDRVTGRA
+417 LAGGALDRITGRA

>member
-9 VRVSGP
+9 VRISGAH
-15 AAGAAPLPWTASWS
+15 AAD
-29 YRPWPAAGAALKALA
+29 ALLALA
-44 GHLPP
+44 GRMPA
-49 PRRAALAALKDAD
+49 PRRASLADLKDAG
-62 GAALDRALVLWFP
+62 GAPLDRALMLWFP

-98 AVEAALAAMPGLR
+98 AVEASLAATPGLR

-119 RRAFENGRI
+119 RRAFLNGRI

-170 LGLMAGAEAELNFAD
+170 LSLMAQVEAELNFSD
-185 EDDVEVGEGVAQR
+185 EEDVELADDCAYRVAD
-198 LIAGMGDLAG
+198 GMGALAG

-221 IAEGVSVVIAG
+221 IAEGLSVVIAG

-242 NALAQRELAIVS
+242 NALAKRELAIVS
-254 PIEGTTRDV
+254 PVAGTTRDV

-271 GIAMRFSDTAGIRG
+271 GIAMRFSDTAGMRG
-285 EGADAIEAIGI
+285 ESADAIEAIGI
-296 DRAKAAVEGA
+296 DRAKAAVAAA
-306 DILLWLGPAKDA
+306 DIVLWLGPPDEA
-318 PGHPR
+318 PAHPR
-323 CITIAAQVDRWRGD
+323 CLRIAAQADRWRGD
-337 AAAEAEAAHAD
+337 RQAEADAARCD

-353 ATGEGMDR
+353 ASGKGMDA
-361 LHKYI
+361 LHRAI
-366 VEMARTLLPREGEA
+366 VAAARTVLPREGEA
-380 ALRQRQRVALAE
+380 VLRQRQRAALAD
-392 AKGWLTI
+392 AKGWLAV
-399 EPESREANDLIL
+399 EAGSREAGDLIL

-417 LAATALDRVTGRA
+417 LAASALDRITGRA

>member
-1 MPPAAIGV
+1 MERDTIFALSSGMPPAAIGV
-9 VRVSGP
+9 VRISGP
-15 AAGAAPLPWTASWS
+15 AAGE
-29 YRPWPAAGAALKALA
+29 ALRSLA
-44 GHLPP
+44 GRLPEA
-49 PRRAALAALKDAD
+49 RRAVLAELCD
-62 GAALDRALVLWFP
+62 GTGGALDRALILWFP

-98 AVEAALAAMPGLR
+98 AVEAALAVIPGLR

-119 RRAFENGRI
+119 RRAFLNGRI

-163 AAWQERL
+163 EDWQDRL

-185 EDDVEVGEGVAQR
+185 EDDVEVGESVAQR
-198 LIAGMGDLAG
+198 LILGMGELAS
-208 ELGEWLAR
+208 ELDNWLAR

-221 IAEGVSVVIAG
+221 IAEGLSVVIAG

-242 NALAQRELAIVS
+242 NSLARRELAIVS
-254 PIEGTTRDV
+254 PVAGTTRDV

-271 GIAMRFSDTAGIRG
+271 GIAMRFSDTAGLRAD
-285 EGADAIEAIGI
+285 GADDIEMIGI
-296 DRAKAAVEGA
+296 DRAKAAVEAA
-306 DILLWLGPAKDA
+306 DILLWLGAPDA
-318 PGHPR
+318 APSHALCLR
-323 CITIAAQVDRWRGD
+323 IAAQADHWRGD
-337 AAAEAEAAHAD
+337 PDAEAAAASCD
-348 LTLSA
+348 LILSA
-353 ATGEGMDR
+353 ATGEGMDT
-361 LHKYI
+361 LHAAI
-366 VEMARTLLPREGEA
+366 VAAARTLLPREGEA
-380 ALRQRQRVALAE
+380 ALRQRQRAALAE
-392 AKGWLTI
+392 AKDWLTV
-399 EPESREANDLIL
+399 EARSREASDLIL

-417 LAATALDRVTGRA
+417 LAGGALDRITGRA
-430 GVEEMLDALFG
+430 GVEDMLDTLFG

>member
-9 VRVSGP
+9 VRVSG
-15 AAGAAPLPWTASWS
+15 ARAGE
-29 YRPWPAAGAALKALA
+29 ALRALA
-44 GHLPP
+44 GRLPS
-49 PRRAALAALKDAD
+49 PRRATLAGLRTVD
-62 GAALDRALVLWFP
+62 GEPLDRTLILWFP

-98 AVEAALAAMPGLR
+98 AVEAALAALPGLR
-111 RAEAGEFT
+111 RAQAGEFT
-119 RRAFENGRI
+119 RRAFQNGRI

-163 AAWQERL
+163 AEWQDRL
-170 LGLMAGAEAELNFAD
+170 LTLMAGAEAELNFAD
-185 EDDVEVGEGVAQR
+185 EDDVEVGEVVTR
-198 LIAGMGDLAG
+198 KLIAGMTALSQELA
-208 ELGEWLAR
+208 EWLAR

-221 IAEGVSVVIAG
+221 ISEGLSVVIAG

-242 NALAQRELAIVS
+242 NALVQRELAIVS
-254 PIEGTTRDV
+254 PVAGTTRDV

-271 GIAMRFSDTAGIRG
+271 GIAMRFSDTAGLRG
-285 EGADAIEAIGI
+285 ESGDEIEMIGI
-296 DRAKAAVEGA
+296 DRAKAAVAAA
-306 DILLWLGPAKDA
+306 DILLWLGRPKDA
-318 PGHPR
+318 PVHPR
-323 CITIAAQVDRWRGD
+323 TILVAAQADRWRGD
-337 AAAEAEAAHAD
+337 AAAEAGAARCD
-348 LTLSA
+348 LVLSA
-353 ATGEGMDR
+353 RTGEGMEL
-361 LHKYI
+361 LHRMI

-380 ALRQRQRVALAE
+380 ALRQRQRAALAE
-392 AKGWLTI
+392 ARQWL
-399 EPESREANDLIL
+399 EVAPRSREASDLIL

-417 LAATALDRVTGRA
+417 LASGALDRITGRA
-430 GVEEMLDALFG
+430 GVEDMLDTLFG